1 MRQSTGVEL
10 LGANDPRGTSIGV
23 IHVAAT
29 DDRKNI
35 LAAILTQ
42 EKLGR
47 RQIVVELPGQ
57 NKAFQRPADFDDLK
71 NMRRKL
77 QAQLIFI
84 VPQGVAVGEYAKQ
97 RRFPIYPTLDA
108 YSNALMADPQ
118 TAAPDKK

>member
-10 LGANDPRGTSIGV
+10 LGANDSRSASIGV
-23 IHVAAT
+23 IHVAPT
-29 DDRKNI
+29 DDRRSV

-47 RQIVVELPGQ
+47 RQVVIELPGQ

-84 VPQGVAVGEYAKQ
+84 VPQGVALAEFARQ
-97 RRFPIYPTLDA
+97 RLFPVYTTLEG
-108 YSNALMADPQ
+108 Y
-118 TAAPDKK
+118 